1 MSFCKFQ
8 VHQNKFQ
15 LDLHPKNMMGE
26 LTPCLWKGREGTEGR
41 EAKENGNKDRK
52 GMTGPGKLR
61 GGIGK
66 EEEKR
71 IDPSAEIS
79 KILAG
84 LHIFL
89 ADIWISQIHLTR
101 WKAAWPYL
109 RGKVK

>member
-1 MSFCKFQ
+1 
-8 VHQNKFQ
+8 
-15 LDLHPKNMMGE
+15 
-26 LTPCLWKGREGTEGR
+26 
-41 EAKENGNKDRK
+41 
-52 GMTGPGKLR
+52 MTGPGKLR

-101 WKAAWPYL
+101 
-109 RGKVK
+109 